1 MSRFYILTESYC
13 PNSAATNHLLSFIRG
28 FSELDISLQL
38 VFLLPDEKFSRLEN
52 TYPNIEIKY
61 LWSNQLS
68 KNKLMMHI
76 YKHLQY
82 GKKYFSFKKGDTV
95 LVLGMSAYIPLLT
108 KRKGVRIFHER
119 TEHPD
124 VVKSTRFGFQKKA
137 YLKSLK
143 ECAGL
148 FVISNPLKH
157 YFANCCGVDEKK
169 ICIINMVVDSTRFEA
184 IKKDESIEPY
194 IAYCGNASNTKDG
207 VDLLIKAFKI
217 LHDKVGNIKLYII
230 GNAPRKESDNSQ
242 LVKELELESSI
253 VFTGVIPSE
262 KMPQLLTDAIMLAL
276 ARPQNLQNTCGFPTK
291 LGEYLLTGNP
301 VVITR
306 VGDIP
311 LFLKDKESALI
322 SECGDIQAFANNLLW
337 VINHPEESIHIGYNG
352 KRIAMES
359 FNYKR
364 ETLKMANF
372 MFGEI

>member
-1 MSRFYILTESYC
+1 MSRFYILTDSYC
-13 PNSAATNHLLSFIRG
+13 PNSAATNRLLSFIRG
-28 FSELDISLQL
+28 FSELGISLKL
-38 VFLLPDEKFSRLEN
+38 IFLLPDGNCSRVKESF
-52 TYPNIEIKY
+52 PNVEINY

-68 KNKLMMHI
+68 KNKLMMHS

-82 GKKYFSFKKGDTV
+82 GKFFFSLKKGDTV
-95 LVLGMSAYIPLLT
+95 LVLGMSAYIPVLT
-108 KRKGVRIFHER
+108 KRKGVRVFHER

-124 VVKSTRFGFQKKA
+124 VVRSTRYGFQKKA

-143 ECAGL
+143 DCAGL
-148 FVISNPLKH
+148 FVISNPLKQ
-157 YFANCCGVDEKK
+157 YFENCCGVDEKR

-184 IKKDESIEPY
+184 IKKDESVEPY

-207 VDLLIKAFKI
+207 VDILIKAFKKF
-217 LHDKVGNIKLYII
+217 HDQVGNVKLYII

-242 LVKELELESSI
+242 LVKDLELESSI
-253 VFTGVIPSE
+253 VFTGIIPSGD
-262 KMPQLLTDAIMLAL
+262 MPQLLTNAMMLVL
-276 ARPQNLQNTCGFPTK
+276 ARPQSLQNTCGFPTK

-311 LFLKDKESALI
+311 LFLKDKESALV
-322 SECGDIQAFANNLLW
+322 SECGDIQAFADNLLW
-337 VINHPEESIHIGYNG
+337 VISHPEESILIGSNG
-352 KRIAMES
+352 KKIAMES

-372 MFGEI
+372 MFGER